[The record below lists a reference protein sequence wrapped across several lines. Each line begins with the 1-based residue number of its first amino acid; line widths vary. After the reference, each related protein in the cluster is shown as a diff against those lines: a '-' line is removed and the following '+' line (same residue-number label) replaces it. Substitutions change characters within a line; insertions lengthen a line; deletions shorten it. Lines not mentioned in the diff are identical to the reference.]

1 MYSQASRSDRADPIS
16 EVSTMSDAA
25 LTGKDVLARN
35 RGLIDQLRVPA
46 AFREAFADLI
56 QSSVGKVWA
65 RPGLTPAQRSIGTIS
80 LLAAL
85 VRPEELRAHVRMG
98 LDNGLTPEE
107 IGEVILQCAVY
118 AGFPAAVQAFEVVS
132 EVFEERGIS

>member
-1 MYSQASRSDRADPIS
+1 
-16 EVSTMSDAA
+16 MSDTPR
-25 LTGKDVLARN
+25 TGKEVLDRN

-46 AFREAFADLI
+46 AFREAFTDLI

-65 RPGLTPAQRSIGTIS
+65 RPGLTPAQRSIGTLS

-118 AGFPAAVQAFEVVS
+118 AGFPAAVQAFEVVT
-132 EVFEERGIS
+132 EVFEERGAS